1 MYVCVCV
8 CVCVSV
14 CVCVR
19 ELVCVFL
26 SLDNVGYSMWLGII
40 IDTRR
45 HTYIRTYIH
54 TYVCMYVCTRTYVL
68 CDMYLHTYT
77 HTVHKYVHT
86 ILTYVHAYIQY
97 IHTYVN
103 TYVHTYIHD
112 SIHSSPQLVYYTYLL
127 VVKFHFCVCLYS
139 NAWFAVDMG
148 LWVYPSSYTLRHSRG
163 YGRSAL
169 RNWLVQVSKDG
180 KEWTTIRTH
189 EADSALNDP
198 G

>member
-1 MYVCVCV
+1 
-8 CVCVSV
+8 
-14 CVCVR
+14 
-19 ELVCVFL
+19 
-26 SLDNVGYSMWLGII
+26 MWLGII

-45 HTYIRTYIH
+45 HTYIHTYIH
-54 TYVCMYVCTRTYVL
+54 TYVCMYVHVH
-68 CDMYLHTYT
+68 MYYAICTYT
-77 HTVHKYVHT
+77 HTHIQY
-86 ILTYVHAYIQY
+86 ISMYIQY
-97 IHTYVN
+97 LHMYMHTYSTYVHTYVN